1 MKIVSLIILITM
13 ILSFQTA
20 QTYSANAFKEF
31 ELKQTSNDIMSMEY
45 TFDAVDD
52 ENYHIEENGYT
63 IYGNYVDF
71 DSDLLYSLI
80 HDDSKICIF
89 YDLDLTDNINDNH
102 EILRNNAVVYY
113 HKDGIP
119 FVNSYTTNATDTE
132 SIICD
137 INNYVNEVLSKIE
150 GEIELLPIQTQY
162 LTYGIATTGNE
173 TFEVL
178 YSGSFRKE
186 HKPHGY
192 VDCDYVVRKYRA
204 NDISSLYLVESQI
217 SFTPG
222 KTAYELGNTD
232 YGSGWL
238 NKSGYIKIKAE
249 RAEHEV
255 GYDQI
260 RYGGTPVYKDAYPVN
275 TPGVVSIS
283 SSYNSGANLGYSN
296 TNGFSLYDISIESG
310 NNGSASIEYA
320 YSKTYQNTEPA
331 LSAQKDP
338 SDVDKYTW
346 LYTYSDP
353 RNETNNLNLG
363 YLFEMNNSG
372 HDLFEGDLALRFE
385 YKMIVEV
392 NFWDITIATEEF
404 TGYVNHNY
412 YR

>member
-1 MKIVSLIILITM
+1 MKIVSFVLLIT
-13 ILSFQTA
+13 LLFSFQT
-20 QTYSANAFKEF
+20 TSSYTEISFNEF
-31 ELKQTSNDIMSMEY
+31 DLKQADNNIMSMEF

-89 YDLDLTDNINDNH
+89 YDLDLTDNLNDNH
-102 EILRNNAVVYY
+102 EILRNNAVIYY
-113 HKDGIP
+113 YKDGIP

-132 SIICD
+132 SIISD
-137 INNYVNEVLSKIE
+137 INDYVNEVLYE
-150 GEIELLPIQTQY
+150 MEEAELLPIQTHY

-186 HKPHGY
+186 HKPYGY

-204 NDISSLYLVESQI
+204 NNISSLYLVESQI

-232 YGSGWL
+232 YGSAWL

-260 RYGGTPVYKDAYPVN
+260 RYGGTPVYKDAY
-275 TPGVVSIS
+275 
-283 SSYNSGANLGYSN
+283 
-296 TNGFSLYDISIESG
+296 
-310 NNGSASIEYA
+310 
-320 YSKTYQNTEPA
+320 SKTYQNTEPA

-338 SDVDKYTW
+338 SDIDKYTW

-392 NFWDITIATEEF
+392 NFLDITITTEEF
-404 TGYVNHNY
+404 TGYVYHNY
-412 YR
+412 Y

>member
-1 MKIVSLIILITM
+1 MRIVSFILLITLV
-13 ILSFQTA
+13 LSFQSIPAHTENSF
-20 QTYSANAFKEF
+20 TEF
-31 ELKQTSNDIMSMEY
+31 DLKQTENNIMSMDY
-45 TFDAVDD
+45 TFNAVDD
-52 ENYHIEENGYT
+52 QNYHVVENGYT

-89 YDLDLTDNINDNH
+89 YDIDLSDNVNDNH
-102 EILRNNAVVYY
+102 EILRNNAVIYY
-113 HKDGIP
+113 YKDGIP

-132 SIICD
+132 SIISD
-137 INNYVNEVLSKIE
+137 INDYVNEVLYE
-150 GEIELLPIQTQY
+150 MEEIELLPIQMHY

-173 TFEVL
+173 IFEEL
-178 YSGSFRKE
+178 YVGSFRKE
-186 HKPHGY
+186 HKPYGY

-204 NDISSLYLVESQI
+204 NDISSLYLVESEI

-222 KTAYELGNTD
+222 KTAYELGNSA
-232 YGSGWL
+232 YENKWL

-275 TPGVVSIS
+275 APGVVTIS
-283 SSYNSGANLGYSN
+283 SSYNIGANLGYSN
-296 TNGFSLYDISIESG
+296 TNGFSLYDINVESG
-310 NNGSASIEYA
+310 NLGGASIQYS

-338 SDVDKYTW
+338 SDVEKYTW
-346 LYTYSDP
+346 LYTYSDS
-353 RNETNNLNLG
+353 RNEANHLNFG

-385 YKMIVEV
+385 YKMTVESGWWI
-392 NFWDITIATEEF
+392 FLEQEEF
-404 TGYVNHNY
+404 TGYVYHNY